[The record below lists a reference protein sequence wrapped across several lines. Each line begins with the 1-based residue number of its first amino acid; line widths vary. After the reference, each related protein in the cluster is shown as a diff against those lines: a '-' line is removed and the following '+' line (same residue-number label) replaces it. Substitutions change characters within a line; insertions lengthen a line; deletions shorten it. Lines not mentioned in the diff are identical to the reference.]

1 MAEKEYQR
9 LTWSRRRPGVA
20 ITVTRASLWLG
31 KDHLLYVETNRY
43 SFSESY
49 KRFYF
54 RDVQA
59 ITICRTSMRTV
70 ATIILSVLGA
80 LLLLIGFAAQDTG
93 ALITFAV
100 LAVVLCLIPLI
111 INLALGPSCK
121 AQIRTAVQ
129 TEDLPITRV
138 RTAHKIFARIRPL
151 IAAVQGQ
158 LSSEEIPTRM
168 MQLSAAASAPVF
180 PASVAAAP
188 APLVIDDPN
197 APPRIV

>member
-20 ITVTRASLWLG
+20 VITIARASLWLG
-31 KDHLLYVETNRY
+31 KDHLLYVETNGY
-43 SFSESY
+43 SESY

-54 RDVQA
+54 RDIQA
-59 ITICRTSMRTV
+59 ITLCRTSVRTV
-70 ATIILSVLGA
+70 ASVALCAGGA
-80 LLLLIGFAAQDTG
+80 LLLLIGLAIQDTG
-93 ALITFAV
+93 ALITFGI
-100 LAVVLCLIPLI
+100 LATVLCVIPLI

-121 AQIRTAVQ
+121 GQIRTAVQ

-138 RTAHKIFARIRPL
+138 RGAHKILARIRPL

-158 LSSEEIPTRM
+158 LASEEISQRM
-168 MQLSAAASAPVF
+168 VQLSAAASAPA
-180 PASVAAAP
+180 PAAPLAAAAAP
-188 APLVIDDPN
+188 QVVDDPN